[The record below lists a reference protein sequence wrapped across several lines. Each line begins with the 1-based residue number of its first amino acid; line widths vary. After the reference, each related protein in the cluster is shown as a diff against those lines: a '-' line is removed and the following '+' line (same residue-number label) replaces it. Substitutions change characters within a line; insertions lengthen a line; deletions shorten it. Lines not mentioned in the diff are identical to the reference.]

1 MFRKVSLALGATL
14 AAVGSA
20 HASMIGDAI
29 DVSKFDPFGVFNFDA
44 ANGVLGLFTM
54 NSANEVPVPAALPL
68 LGTGIVA
75 LGVVS
80 RMRRKKS
87 SDQ

>member
-1 MFRKVSLALGATL
+1 MFRKLSLALGATL

-29 DVSKFDPFGVFNFDA
+29 DLSKFDPMGVFAIDSTT
-44 ANGVLGLFTM
+44 VLQYFGM
-54 NSANEVPVPAALPL
+54 QSAVVPVPAALPL
-68 LGTGIVA
+68 LGTGVLA
-75 LGVVS
+75 LGIIG

-87 SDQ
+87 SEL

>member
-1 MFRKVSLALGATL
+1 MFRKVSLAIGATL

-20 HASMIGDAI
+20 QASMIGDAI
-29 DVSKFDPFGVFNFDA
+29 DVSKFDPLGVFTFDSA
-44 ANGVLGLFTM
+44 TVLQYFGM
-54 NSANEVPVPAALPL
+54 QSAVVPVPAALPL

-80 RMRRKKS
+80 RLRRKKS
-87 SDQ
+87 AE

>member
-1 MFRKVSLALGATL
+1 MFRKLSLALGATL

-29 DVSKFDPFGVFNFDA
+29 DVSKFDPFGVFTFDSATVLQYFGMQSA
-44 ANGVLGLFTM
+44 A
-54 NSANEVPVPAALPL
+54 VPVPAALPL

-80 RMRRKKS
+80 RLRRKKS
-87 SDQ
+87 AE

>member
-20 HASMIGDAI
+20 HASMIGDALE
-29 DVSKFDPFGVFNFDA
+29 VGKFDPFGMFTFDSA
-44 ANGVLGLFTM
+44 TVLQYFGM
-54 NSANEVPVPAALPL
+54 QSAVVPVPAALPL

-75 LGVVS
+75 LGIVS
-80 RMRRKKS
+80 RLRRKKS
-87 SDQ
+87 AE

>member
-1 MFRKVSLALGATL
+1 MFRRLSLALGATL

-20 HASMIGDAI
+20 HASMIGDALE
-29 DVSKFDPFGVFNFDA
+29 VGKFDPLGVFTFDSVT
-44 ANGVLGLFTM
+44 VLQYFGM
-54 NSANEVPVPAALPL
+54 QSVSDVPVPAALPL

-80 RMRRKKS
+80 RLRRRKS
-87 SDQ
+87 AE